1 MTHFKARNLTALL
14 LVLVLLASM
23 FSTTALAA
31 EDEHITDF
39 EEAEIIIEEEPTEE
53 LPEAEE
59 SSEEVPEIEESSE
72 VSDVPTSGTIPGS
85 NIQWELTDDGML
97 LISGSGGCA
106 AFSSAAD
113 QPWAAVREQ
122 ITSVFFEDPSLL
134 SIYDLA
140 YWFDGCV
147 SLTTAEI
154 PYTTPVIGT
163 RAFYGCVSL
172 TTIMTYYGDSVLTE
186 IGADAFYLPYDSGS
200 TLYIGYLIGYP
211 ESTVPLHTYDWTGSN
226 RSSLYFMDVYSTN
239 ALTSVVGACP
249 SCGKQSL
256 QGTYV
261 AQSHTSRGHAEYY
274 ECYLCHY
281 TKYLGSYVYK
291 NHGSGSYGSWTCP
304 SCGSHS
310 WVLDYESDA
319 TCTRNGYREYSCDC
333 GQSKRETVYATG
345 HNYSYGSWEQYS
357 SSQHR
362 RENYC
367 RYCGATDYDY
377 ASHSYSYGS
386 WSSAG
391 SSQHS
396 RSMTCRYCGY
406 SDTQYASHS
415 LSYGSWSSYSDTQH
429 RRTGSCTTCS
439 YSTTDYGAHTFS
451 YGSWTDH
458 SSTQHRRTKRCTSC
472 AYSGY
477 DYADHV
483 GSNGDGVCD
492 GCGREMSRFSVTIP
506 ASLTV
511 TVSEHGVVYTATG
524 AGIVNNSSGAVRV
537 SGVTLRA
544 ENGWTIVPYATNMA
558 AQKVD
563 SKRIGFALGGMQ
575 TAATG
580 KSEQLT
586 GTASMTASAG
596 ATLPLSYDAVVSA
609 SSAAI
614 NEQVL
619 TIVFVVGWDNAHLPL
634 LGGDLIAGGSGA

>member
-1 MTHFKARNLTALL
+1 MTHFKARNLTTLL
-14 LVLVLLASM
+14 LVLILLVSM

-31 EDEHITDF
+31 EDEYITDF
-39 EEAEIIIEEEPTEE
+39 EAESEIIIEEEPTEE

-72 VSDVPTSGTIPGS
+72 VSDAPTSGTIPGS

-147 SLTTAEI
+147 SLATTEI

-172 TTIMTYYGDSVLTE
+172 TTVMTYYGDSVLAE
-186 IGADAFYLPYDSGS
+186 IGADAFHLPYDSGS

-367 RYCGATDYDY
+367 RYCGSTDYDY

-415 LSYGSWSSYSDTQH
+415 LSYGSWSSHSDTQH

-483 GSNGDGVCD
+483 DSNGDGVCD
-492 GCGREMSRFSVTIP
+492 GCGREMSRFSVTVP

-524 AGIVNNSSGAVRV
+524 AGIVNNSSSAVRV

-558 AQKVD
+558 EQKVD
-563 SKRIGFALGGMQ
+563 SKRIGFALGGIQ

-586 GTASMTASAG
+586 ASSMTVSAG

-619 TIVFVVGWDNAHLPL
+619 TIVFVVGWA
-634 LGGDLIAGGSGA
+634 

>member
-14 LVLVLLASM
+14 LVLILLVSM

-31 EDEHITDF
+31 EDEYITDF
-39 EEAEIIIEEEPTEE
+39 EAESEIIIEGEPTEE
-53 LPEAEE
+53 LPEAAE

-72 VSDVPTSGTIPGS
+72 VSDAPTSGTIPGS
-85 NIQWELTDDGML
+85 NIQWELTDDEML

-163 RAFYGCVSL
+163 HAFYGCASL
-172 TTIMTYYGDSVLTE
+172 TTVMTYYGDSVLTE

-396 RSMTCRYCGY
+396 RYMTCRYCGY

-429 RRTGSCTTCS
+429 RRTGSCATCS

-483 GSNGDGVCD
+483 DSNGDGVCD
-492 GCGREMSRFSVTIP
+492 GCGREMSRFSVTVP

-524 AGIVNNSSGAVRV
+524 AGIVNNSSSAVQV

-558 AQKVD
+558 EQKVD
-563 SKRIGFALGGMQ
+563 SKRIGFALGGIQ

-580 KSEQLT
+580 KSEQLN
-586 GTASMTASAG
+586 ASSMTVSAG

-619 TIVFVVGWDNAHLPL
+619 TIVFVVGWA
-634 LGGDLIAGGSGA
+634 

>member
-14 LVLVLLASM
+14 LVLILLVSM

-31 EDEHITDF
+31 GDEYITDF
-39 EEAEIIIEEEPTEE
+39 EAESEIIIEEEPTEE

-59 SSEEVPEIEESSE
+59 SSEEVPKIEESSE
-72 VSDVPTSGTIPGS
+72 VSDAPTSGTIPGS

-106 AFSSAAD
+106 AFSSVAD

-386 WSSAG
+386 WSSVG

-415 LSYGSWSSYSDTQH
+415 LSYGSWSSHSDTQH

-472 AYSGY
+472 SYSGY

-483 GSNGDGVCD
+483 DSNGDGVCD
-492 GCGREMSRFSVTIP
+492 GCGREMSRFSVTVP

-524 AGIVNNSSGAVRV
+524 AGIVNNSSSAVQV

-544 ENGWTIVPYATNMA
+544 ENGWTIVSYATNMA
-558 AQKVD
+558 EQKVD
-563 SKRIGFALGGMQ
+563 SKRIGFALGGIQ

-580 KSEQLT
+580 KSELL
-586 GTASMTASAG
+586 TASSMTISAG

-619 TIVFVVGWDNAHLPL
+619 TIVFVVGWA
-634 LGGDLIAGGSGA
+634 

>member
-14 LVLVLLASM
+14 LVLILLVSM

-31 EDEHITDF
+31 EDEYITDF
-39 EEAEIIIEEEPTEE
+39 EAESEIIIEEERTEE

-72 VSDVPTSGTIPGS
+72 VSDAPTSGTIPGS

-163 RAFYGCVSL
+163 RAFYGCASL
-172 TTIMTYYGDSVLTE
+172 TTVMTYYGDSVLAE

-483 GSNGDGVCD
+483 DSNDDGVCD
-492 GCGREMSRFSVTIP
+492 GCGREMSRFSVTVP

-524 AGIVNNSSGAVRV
+524 AGIVNNSNSAVRV

-563 SKRIGFALGGMQ
+563 SKKIGFALDRMQ

-586 GTASMTASAG
+586 ASSMTVSAG

-619 TIVFVVGWDNAHLPL
+619 TIVFVVGWA
-634 LGGDLIAGGSGA
+634 

>member
-1 MTHFKARNLTALL
+1 
-14 LVLVLLASM
+14 
-23 FSTTALAA
+23 
-31 EDEHITDF
+31 
-39 EEAEIIIEEEPTEE
+39 
-53 LPEAEE
+53 
-59 SSEEVPEIEESSE
+59 
-72 VSDVPTSGTIPGS
+72 
-85 NIQWELTDDGML
+85 ML

-106 AFSSAAD
+106 AFSSVAD

-186 IGADAFYLPYDSGS
+186 IGTDAFYLPYDSGS

-211 ESTVPLHTYDWTGSN
+211 ESTVPLHTYDWIGSN

-429 RRTGSCTTCS
+429 RRTGSCMTCS
-439 YSTTDYGAHTFS
+439 YSTADYGAHTFS
-451 YGSWTDH
+451 YGSWTDY

-472 AYSGY
+472 SYSGY

-483 GSNGDGVCD
+483 DSNGDGVCD
-492 GCGREMSRFSVTIP
+492 GCGREMSRFSVTVP

-524 AGIVNNSSGAVRV
+524 AGIVNNSSGAVQV

-558 AQKVD
+558 EQKVD
-563 SKRIGFALGGMQ
+563 SKRIGFALGGIQ

-580 KSEQLT
+580 KSELL
-586 GTASMTASAG
+586 TASSMTVSAG

-619 TIVFVVGWDNAHLPL
+619 TIVFVVGWA
-634 LGGDLIAGGSGA
+634 

>member
-14 LVLVLLASM
+14 LVLILLVSM

-31 EDEHITDF
+31 EDEYITDF
-39 EEAEIIIEEEPTEE
+39 EAESEIIIEGEPTEE
-53 LPEAEE
+53 LPEAAE

-72 VSDVPTSGTIPGS
+72 VSDAPTSGTIPGS
-85 NIQWELTDDGML
+85 NIQWELTDDEML

-163 RAFYGCVSL
+163 HAFYGCASL
-172 TTIMTYYGDSVLTE
+172 TTVMTYYGDSVLTE

-415 LSYGSWSSYSDTQH
+415 LSYGSWSSHSDTQH

-483 GSNGDGVCD
+483 DSNGDGVCD
-492 GCGREMSRFSVTIP
+492 GCGREMSRFSVTVP

-524 AGIVNNSSGAVRV
+524 AGIVNNSSSAVQV

-558 AQKVD
+558 EQKVD
-563 SKRIGFALGGMQ
+563 SKRIGFALGGIQ

-580 KSEQLT
+580 KSEQLN
-586 GTASMTASAG
+586 ASSMTVSAG

-619 TIVFVVGWDNAHLPL
+619 TIVFVVGWA
-634 LGGDLIAGGSGA
+634 

>member
-14 LVLVLLASM
+14 LVLILLVSM

-31 EDEHITDF
+31 EDEYITDF
-39 EEAEIIIEEEPTEE
+39 EAESEIIIEEEPTEE

-72 VSDVPTSGTIPGS
+72 VSDAPTSGTIPGS

-163 RAFYGCVSL
+163 RAFYGCASL
-172 TTIMTYYGDSVLTE
+172 TTVMTYYGDSVLAE

-415 LSYGSWSSYSDTQH
+415 LSYGSWSSHSDTQH

-472 AYSGY
+472 SYSGY

-483 GSNGDGVCD
+483 DSNGDGVCD
-492 GCGREMSRFSVTIP
+492 GCGREMSHFSVTVP

-524 AGIVNNSSGAVRV
+524 AGIVNNSSSAVQV

-563 SKRIGFALGGMQ
+563 SKKIGFTLDRMQ

-586 GTASMTASAG
+586 ASSMTVSAG

-619 TIVFVVGWDNAHLPL
+619 TIVFVVGWA
-634 LGGDLIAGGSGA
+634 